1 MEIRSTFLHLLTYV
15 RAEGS
20 SDFNE
25 HTAGMRTCL
34 GSIALH
40 CLIRRFLS
48 ERTFIMVVIL
58 YISALKGVH
67 CSSSPSDWVGKVAS
81 GIHRMG
87 DVPDILRKTS
97 SNGPDEHRTPATC
110 LQNRHDF
117 FMSLRK
123 SRCNV
128 QLRSIY
134 FAKIACLAITRTAVH
149 LTEFVTYN
157 LCFVVGDSRSQSLF
171 CMLPSLSTPVIVSS
185 YK

>member
-1 MEIRSTFLHLLTYV
+1 MEIRSNFLHLLTYV

-20 SDFNE
+20 SDFSE

-81 GIHRMG
+81 GIHRVG
-87 DVPDILRKTS
+87 GSDRRSRYSEEDIFQRPWWA
-97 SNGPDEHRTPATC
+97 SNFGHLFTEPSWFLYASKEIDM
-110 LQNRHDF
+110 Q
-117 FMSLRK
+117 
-123 SRCNV
+123 
-128 QLRSIY
+128 RSVA
-134 FAKIACLAITRTAVH
+134 F
-149 LTEFVTYN
+149 N
-157 LCFVVGDSRSQSLF
+157 LF
-171 CMLPSLSTPVIVSS
+171 CEDSLLS
-185 YK
+185 YYSYYGPLNWIC